1 MVRAATMSSKVA
13 KGLRVFAVVVAL
25 TAMVPVKSE
34 AGSDIGQYCW
44 SFVGNP
50 PYDEIRCSATAL
62 DGPETMYGLYC
73 SDRSTTYHYQV
84 SGAGLLR
91 QGLAAGKLQMSFVG
105 ASDSGYFGINTCT
118 YTAELDSA
126 TFGGLMTID
135 CVHGNGY
142 SENIV
147 FQGKCP

>member
-1 MVRAATMSSKVA
+1 MQGSNMSSTVA
-13 KGLRVFAVVVAL
+13 KRLCVRAVVVAL
-25 TAMVPVKSE
+25 TATVPVKSE
-34 AGSDIGQYCW
+34 AGTDIGQYCW

-50 PYDEIRCSATAL
+50 TYDEIRCSATVL

-91 QGLAAGKLQMSFVG
+91 QGLAAGKIQMSFVG

-126 TFGGLMTID
+126 TLGG
-135 CVHGNGY
+135 
-142 SENIV
+142 
-147 FQGKCP
+147 

>member
-1 MVRAATMSSKVA
+1 MFSKVA
-13 KGLRVFAVVVAL
+13 KGLRVLAVAVAL

-44 SFVGNP
+44 TFGYN
-50 PYDEIRCSATAL
+50 EIRCSATVL

-73 SDRSTTYHYQV
+73 SDRSTTYGYQV

-91 QGLAAGKLQMSFVG
+91 QSLAAGKLQMSFVG

-126 TFGGLMTID
+126 TLSGPTTID

-142 SENIV
+142 SANLV
-147 FQGKCP
+147 FKGTCP